1 MRDYVVWISI
11 KFLKLWVA
19 SLVLTFAGK
28 MTNSFVNLNLDKNCL
43 AKRSKKREAKLC
55 VKYTKFKYFD
65 AKLRFALFA
74 SLRSAIF
81 SEIKLCG
88 N

>member
-1 MRDYVVWISI
+1 MSLSEAKQKARSEASRQNISI
-11 KFLKLWVA
+11 
-19 SLVLTFAGK
+19 
-28 MTNSFVNLNLDKNCL
+28 NN
-43 AKRSKKREAKLC
+43 
-55 VKYTKFKYFD
+55 FD

-81 SEIKLCG
+81 SDIQVK